1 MKTQMN
7 TRASLFEHALER
19 RTDMRH
25 SNKITITLLFV
36 VLLTSLPV
44 VGKSG
49 APQGSLAGRWASDQ
63 GDMVNFTTKSG
74 TFFIHGQSPITNGVG
89 DWGMGP
95 VTDLKTNARGATG
108 KAVLHGFYYKLS
120 IDFVFARSQSGPD
133 SDTLVLS
140 CRSEYPQDGKVQVA
154 QWPAKTFRRSMNL

>member
-1 MKTQMN
+1 
-7 TRASLFEHALER
+7 
-19 RTDMRH
+19 MRH

-36 VLLTSLPV
+36 VLLTSLAV

-74 TFFIHGQSPITNGVG
+74 TFFIHGQFPITNGVG

-95 VTDLKTNARGATG
+95 VTDLKMSAKPISA
-108 KAVLHGFYYKLS
+108 KEKLVPEQKS
-120 IDFVFARSQSGPD
+120 KR
-133 SDTLVLS
+133 L
-140 CRSEYPQDGKVQVA
+140 
-154 QWPAKTFRRSMNL
+154 